1 VQVAVKLGL
10 IADIHG
16 NKPALEA
23 VLESAPRVDFWV
35 CMGDVVGYYP
45 DVNEV
50 CEILIG
56 INATVV
62 RGNHDAYVLGQ
73 LPVDTG
79 KMELYRTAW
88 TRKRLKPEYCQWLST
103 LPVEMNLRL
112 GQKEF
117 KVRHAS
123 PWDEETYLYADSP
136 VLSQIQLERDAYFLC
151 GHTHHPLVTNAG
163 EGYVVNPGS
172 VGQPRDYSPG
182 ASYAVI
188 DLKDG
193 TIEHRRA
200 AYDVAS
206 YQRYLSDLGWPDAT
220 TSILSRS
227 R

>member
-1 VQVAVKLGL
+1 MKLGL

-16 NKPALEA
+16 SKPALEA
-23 VLESAPRVDFWV
+23 VLESAPRVVFWV

-73 LPVDTG
+73 LPTDTG

-88 TRKRLKPEYCQWLST
+88 TRKRLKPEYCQWLSI
-103 LPVEMNLRL
+103 LPVEMNLCL

-117 KVRHAS
+117 KIRHAS

-136 VLSQIQLERDAYFLC
+136 ALSTD
-151 GHTHHPLVTNAG
+151 P
-163 EGYVVNPGS
+163 
-172 VGQPRDYSPG
+172 PG
-182 ASYAVI
+182 ARSASPRMR
-188 DLKDG
+188 DCFHG
-193 TIEHRRA
+193 PRRLA
-200 AYDVAS
+200 KQTPTVHPQAL
-206 YQRYLSDLGWPDAT
+206 RP
-220 TSILSRS
+220 TSPP
-227 R
+227 